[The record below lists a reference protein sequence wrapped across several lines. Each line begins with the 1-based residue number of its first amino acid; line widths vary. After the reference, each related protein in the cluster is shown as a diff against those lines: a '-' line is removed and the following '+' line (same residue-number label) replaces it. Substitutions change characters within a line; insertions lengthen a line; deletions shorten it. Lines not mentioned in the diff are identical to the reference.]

1 MSAVKAIYQ
10 APKEFE
16 IRQEEDYS
24 IVLAT
29 IFYNGQSYE
38 GIASLHPED
47 ADFFSEKVG
56 KTIALSRARQEAL
69 TYAIYEAQTIAE
81 IKYRLYQ
88 EVIAYGSKSPA
99 EVDPTGAFLM
109 NVSHALNRVDFLK
122 KALVS
127 EQDSLVAYLKDH
139 KSALD
144 TVKAMRARKV
154 KDN

>member
-10 APKEFE
+10 APKEFT
-16 IRQEEDYS
+16 INLEEDYS

-29 IFYNGQSYE
+29 ILYNGQLYE

-47 ADFFSEKVG
+47 KDFFSEKVG

-69 TYAIYEAQTIAE
+69 QAAIYEAQTIAE
-81 IKYRLYQ
+81 IKYQLYQ
-88 EVIAYGSKSPA
+88 EVIAYGSKSSA
-99 EVDPTGAFLM
+99 EVDPTNAFLM
-109 NVSHALNRVDFLK
+109 NVNRALNRVKFLK
-122 KALVS
+122 EALTI
-127 EQDSLVAYLKDH
+127 EQDSLAAYLKDH

-144 TVKAMRARKV
+144 TVKAMRARKA